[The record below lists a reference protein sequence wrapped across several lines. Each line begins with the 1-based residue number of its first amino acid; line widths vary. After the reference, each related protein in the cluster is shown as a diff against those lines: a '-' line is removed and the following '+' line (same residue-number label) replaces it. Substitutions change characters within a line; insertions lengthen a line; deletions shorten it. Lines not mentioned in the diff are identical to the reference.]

1 MSFDT
6 RVLVALSGGVDS
18 SLALAVLKKAGYDT
32 VGATMCLHAFS
43 AESDGRD
50 AAAVAAREGVPF
62 HTLDLHAEFD
72 RFVIRPFIEC
82 YERGGTPNPCV
93 ACNRYLKFGALLA
106 AADRLGCEKLATGH
120 YARIEKGENGKYLLK
135 KPKNRAKDQTYVLYT
150 LTQETL
156 SRVLFPLGDF
166 ASKDEV
172 RAAAEEYGIP
182 VADKKDSQDICFI
195 PNGDYVSFIEN
206 YTKKSYPAGDFLDE
220 NGNVL
225 GRHKGIIRYT
235 VGQRKGLG
243 LSLPAPLYVSQKDVE
258 SNTVTLAGNDA
269 LGRLSLTAKDFNW
282 ISGDA
287 PTSPIRVKAKTR
299 YNAKETD
306 AVATVN
312 GDGSVTV
319 EFNAPERAV
328 TRGQSVVL
336 YDGDTV
342 LGGGIIQ

>member
-1 MSFDT
+1 MSSDEKL
-6 RVLVALSGGVDS
+6 LVALSGGVDS
-18 SLALAVLKKAGYDT
+18 ALALAILKKRGYDT
-32 VGATMCLHAFS
+32 VGATMCLHSYS
-43 AESDGRD
+43 AETDGRD
-50 AAAVAAREGVPF
+50 AAAVAAREGIPF

-82 YERGGTPNPCV
+82 YEKGSTPNPCV
-93 ACNRYLKFGALLA
+93 ACNRHLKFGALLA
-106 AADRLGCEKLATGH
+106 AADRLGCQMLATGH
-120 YARIEKGENGKYLLK
+120 YARIERDESGKYLLK
-135 KPKNRAKDQTYVLYT
+135 KSKNRAKDQTYVLYT

-195 PNGDYVSFIEN
+195 PNGDYVSFIED
-206 YTKKSYPAGDFLDE
+206 YTKKSYPEGDFLDE
-220 NGNVL
+220 SGNVL

-243 LSLPAPLYVSQKDVE
+243 LSLPAPLYVSRKDAE
-258 SNTVTLAGNDA
+258 SNTVTLVASHA
-269 LGRLSLTAKDFNW
+269 LGRPSLTATAFNW

-287 PTSPIRVKAKTR
+287 PASPIRVKAKTR

-312 GDGSVTV
+312 EDGSVTV
-319 EFNAPERAV
+319 EFAVPERAV